1 MHSPYDGTDFHG
13 PNSKSLKAITYFPA
27 FLPQQLLRLQCIVW
41 ECLLCMV
48 VEVTVIQRISNLY
61 VWCVQMDRP
70 DDTDTL
76 LWLICDNFEKQINN
90 ESNVFSFRG
99 KWSIFIGPFFTP
111 PPIKLYLKW
120 CYITATNN
128 ELISMLLI
136 KVVLASIL

>member
-1 MHSPYDGTDFHG
+1 MLTKCIMHSPYDGTDFHR
-13 PNSKSLKAITYFPA
+13 PNSNSLNTITYFPA

-76 LWLICDNFEKQINN
+76 LWLICDNFEKKIIKKLMFFPKEN
-90 ESNVFSFRG
+90 EAYLLGLVYY
-99 KWSIFIGPFFTP
+99 PFLY
-111 PPIKLYLKW
+111 IKLYLKW
-120 CYITATNN
+120 CYITATNKN
-128 ELISMLLI
+128 ERF
-136 KVVLASIL
+136 